1 MNKYINHRGLLEI
14 LELAKE
20 EVLQKGIRTEDK
32 LLMLYGLNY
41 AIITVENTL
50 PAA

>member
-1 MNKYINHRGLLEI
+1 MDKYINYRELPEI

-20 EVLQKGIRTEDK
+20 EVLQKDIRTEDK

-41 AIITVENTL
+41 AIISIENIL